1 MTVKEL
7 IEKLKEYEE
16 NDEVLCSTYK
26 GDDELI
32 LEIGTV
38 EDGIDKVYILL
49 EDLWWM
55 QRCLLIPYK
64 TFRDKIRIVNYYE
77 RRGYY
82 IEVWE
87 GYIYCYR
94 GK

>member
-7 IEKLKEYEE
+7 IEKLKVYEE
-16 NDEVLCSTYK
+16 DDEVLCSTYK
-26 GDDELI
+26 GDEEYI
-32 LEIGTV
+32 LKITAV
-38 EDGIDKVYILL
+38 EDGIAEVYILL

-64 TFRDKIRIVNYYE
+64 TFRDRIRIVNYYE

>member
-16 NDEVLCSTYK
+16 DDEVLYSTYQE
-26 GDDELI
+26 DNEFI
-32 LEIGTV
+32 LKIETV
-38 EDGIDKVYILL
+38 EDGIGEVYILL

-64 TFRDKIRIVNYYE
+64 TFRDRIRIVNYYE
-77 RRGYY
+77 KRGYY

-87 GYIYCYR
+87 EYIYCYR

>member
-16 NDEVLCSTYK
+16 DDEVLCSTYQE
-26 GDDELI
+26 DNEFI
-32 LEIGTV
+32 LKIETV
-38 EDGIDKVYILL
+38 EDGIGEVYILL

-55 QRCLLIPYK
+55 QRCLLIRYK
-64 TFRDKIRIVNYYE
+64 TFRDRIRIVNYYE

>member
-7 IEKLKEYEE
+7 IEKLKDYEE
-16 NDEVLCSTYK
+16 DDEVLCSTYK
-26 GDDELI
+26 GDEEYI
-32 LEIGTV
+32 LKITAV
-38 EDGIDKVYILL
+38 EDGIEEVYILL

-64 TFRDKIRIVNYYE
+64 TFRDRIRIVNYYE

>member
-16 NDEVLCSTYK
+16 DDEVLCSTYK
-26 GDDELI
+26 GDEEYI
-32 LEIGTV
+32 LKITAV
-38 EDGIDKVYILL
+38 EDGIEEVYILL

-64 TFRDKIRIVNYYE
+64 TFRDRIRIVNYYE